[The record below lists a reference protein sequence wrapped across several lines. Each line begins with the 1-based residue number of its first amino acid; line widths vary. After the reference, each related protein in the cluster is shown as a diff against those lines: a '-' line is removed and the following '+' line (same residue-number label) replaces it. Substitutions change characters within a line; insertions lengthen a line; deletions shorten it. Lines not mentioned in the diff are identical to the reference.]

1 MSEELDFEEALR
13 RLEEKVELLG
23 EGKLPLEE
31 ALKEFEEGI
40 RLYRLCSE
48 RLQEAEQRVKVLV
61 ERDEGVVEEPFR
73 TEDE

>member
-1 MSEELDFEEALR
+1 MTEELDFESALK

-23 EGKLPLEE
+23 EGKLSLDE

-40 RLYRLCSE
+40 RLYRFCSE

-61 ERDEGVVEEPFR
+61 EREGGMVEEPFQQ
-73 TEDE
+73 EEE